1 MTLIVKNLVACV
13 ALSTVCFTS
22 TAHAADSFNK
32 FAANPAAATQTD
44 THAKPYTVVTYS
56 KTKVFNKKRTLKRV
70 VEPVKTDA
78 TFSLNNAPMISM
90 DRFNKMATQDQS
102 VSRAM
107 PVLNKRAVTIR

>member
-1 MTLIVKNLVACV
+1 MTLTVKNLVACV

-22 TAHAADSFNK
+22 TAHAADTFNK
-32 FAANPAAATQTD
+32 FGAQPAAATQT
-44 THAKPYTVVTYS
+44 HAAPYTVVTYS
-56 KTKVFNKKRTLKRV
+56 KTKAFNKKRTLKRV

-78 TFSLNNAPMISM
+78 TFLMNNAAATST
-90 DRFNKMATQDQS
+90 DRFNKMATQEQS